1 MAKTTESY
9 PEIDELK
16 EDMAALKKHMSDL
29 TASLKKDGAEEAEK
43 IGAKAKE
50 KLGELKD
57 RGNQGIEQIEG
68 RIKEKPGQSIA
79 IAFAAGFLASMLL
92 RNRS

>member
-1 MAKTTESY
+1 MNKSAGTY

-16 EDMAALKKHMSDL
+16 EDLAALKKHMSEL
-29 TASLKKDGAEEAEK
+29 TASLKRDGIDEAEK

-57 RGNQGIEQIEG
+57 HGSQGIEKIED
-68 RIKEKPGQSIA
+68 RVREKPGQSIA
-79 IAFAAGFLASMLL
+79 IAFAAGFLASMLM

>member
-1 MAKTTESY
+1 MVKSTETY

-16 EDMAALKKHMSDL
+16 EDLAALKKHMSEL
-29 TASLKKDGAEEAEK
+29 TASLKRDGADSAEK

-50 KLGELKD
+50 TLGDLKD
-57 RGNQGIEQIEG
+57 RGSHSIEQIEG
-68 RIKEKPGQSIA
+68 KVREKPGQSLA
-79 IAFAAGFLASMLL
+79 IAFAAGFLASMLM

>member
-1 MAKTTESY
+1 MIKSADSH

-16 EDMAALKKHMSDL
+16 EDL
-29 TASLKKDGAEEAEK
+29 ASLKKHVSELMASMKQDGLEGAEK
-43 IGAKAKE
+43 IGAQAKE

-57 RGNQGIEQIEG
+57 RGRQGIQQVEDLV
-68 RIKEKPGQSIA
+68 KENPGQSIA

-92 RNRS
+92 RKRS

>member
-1 MAKTTESY
+1 MVKSTETY

-16 EDMAALKKHMSDL
+16 DDLAALKKHMSEL
-29 TASLKKDGAEEAEK
+29 TASLKQDGVDEAEK
-43 IGAKAKE
+43 IGARAKE

-57 RGNQGIEQIEG
+57 RGSQGIKQIEG
-68 RIKEKPGQSIA
+68 KVREKPGQSIA
-79 IAFAAGFLASMLL
+79 IAFAAGFLASMLM